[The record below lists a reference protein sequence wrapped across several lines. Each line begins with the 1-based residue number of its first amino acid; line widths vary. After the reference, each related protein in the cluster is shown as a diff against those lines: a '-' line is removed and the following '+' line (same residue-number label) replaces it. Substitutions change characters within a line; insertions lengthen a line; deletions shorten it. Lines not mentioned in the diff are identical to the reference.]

1 MSTPINVRE
10 MTGKLNQLRVNNS
23 DKLYTHNQLFEDLR
37 QIGFATT
44 IAQAIVG
51 TLIPSEKI
59 GRNKFYRF
67 SKDPI
72 HFSKL
77 EEIYRK
83 FRNYSNKSRAKRKN
97 VSLPAERGGKCEI
110 EFNQQEA
117 IQKLQAAGYQI
128 RKCVGFDEARFREEH
143 PELYRKYLKYEDL

>member
-10 MTGKLNQLRVNNS
+10 MTGRLNQLRVNNL

-59 GRNKFYRF
+59 GRNKFYQF

-77 EEIYRK
+77 EEIYKK
-83 FRNYSNKSRAKRKN
+83 FRNYSNKSRAKRKD
-97 VSLPAERGGKCEI
+97 LPKSTKCEEI
-110 EFNQQEA
+110 SEEKA
-117 IQKLQAAGYQI
+117 IQRLRGAGYQI
-128 RKCVGFDEARFREEH
+128 RKCVGFDEARFKEEN
-143 PELYRKYLKYEDL
+143 PELYQKYLKYEDL